1 MVPGPA
7 NSPAHDGK
15 EPITTGGREE
25 TMQTKEVRG
34 RGLRVLSWVLYAIA
48 ASVLALSVLAGLS
61 VGSAP
66 AVVPAATIGFQSP
79 ALRPM
84 WDALV
89 DGLRWLGVLLF
100 SLGFT
105 ISLLFA
111 CCGLLLGHTAGLER
125 RLARIEHD
133 TVAGRA
139 TATASATAS
148 ASPVAQPE

>member
-1 MVPGPA
+1 
-7 NSPAHDGK
+7 
-15 EPITTGGREE
+15 
-25 TMQTKEVRG
+25 MQTKETRG

-48 ASVLALSVLAGLS
+48 VVVLALSVMAGLS
-61 VGSAP
+61 VGSAS

-79 ALRPM
+79 ALRPI

-100 SLGFT
+100 FLGFT

-125 RLARIEHD
+125 RLARMENASVD
-133 TVAGRA
+133 DSATAPPPA
-139 TATASATAS
+139 TATAAPA
-148 ASPVAQPE
+148 AQPE

>member
-1 MVPGPA
+1 MA
-7 NSPAHDGK
+7 RLDGK
-15 EPITTGGREE
+15 EPITAGGREE
-25 TMQTKEVRG
+25 TMQTKETRG

-48 ASVLALSVLAGLS
+48 VVVLALSIMAGLS
-61 VGSAP
+61 VGSAS
-66 AVVPAATIGFQSP
+66 AVVPAATIGLQSP

-125 RLARIEHD
+125 RLAHIEHAA
-133 TVAGRA
+133 VADHATTTTPA
-139 TATASATAS
+139 TATMPPAT
-148 ASPVAQPE
+148 QPE